1 MTYYELRINLGF
13 EEDEQFVLRYIGDYV
28 HNITGKKKNKLKVD

>member
-13 EEDEQFVLRYIGDYV
+13 EEDEQFVLRYIGDYA
-28 HNITGKKKNKLKVD
+28 HNIIGKKKLKVD